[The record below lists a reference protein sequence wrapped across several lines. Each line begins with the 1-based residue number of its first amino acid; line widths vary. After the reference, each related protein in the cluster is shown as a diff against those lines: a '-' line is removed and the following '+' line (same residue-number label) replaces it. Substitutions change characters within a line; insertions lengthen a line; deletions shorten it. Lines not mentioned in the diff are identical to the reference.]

1 MISFLA
7 IYNPI
12 FNHDEPKTVR
22 ITFDILELEDK
33 SEPAVWAHAAAVALR
48 EEGWAHVL
56 AGIAREA

>member
-1 MISFLA
+1 MITFKA
-7 IYNPI
+7 TYDPI
-12 FNHDEPKTVR
+12 FNHDKPKTEL

-56 AGIAREA
+56 ADIAREE